1 MELET
6 IIPLSTNMGGSFFI
20 GLILGY
26 FIKKLTKIIMFVLG
40 GIVSLLL
47 FLQYKDLI
55 LINYEKLDNYFM
67 SLTFY
72 FTDTFDFLTQSGPL
86 TIPVT
91 TSISS
96 GFVIG
101 FMKS

>member
-1 MELET
+1 MNLET
-6 IIPLSTNMGGSFFI
+6 LIPVSTSIGGSFFI

-26 FIKKLTKIIMFVLG
+26 FIKKITKIIIFVLG

-72 FTDTFDFLTQSGPL
+72 LTDTFDFLTQSDSL
-86 TIPVT
+86 TVPVT
-91 TSISS
+91 ASVST
-96 GFVIG
+96 GFVVG